1 MGFPQY
7 RQDTP
12 RNMIRL
18 VAASMLDS
26 NRPGTREDS
35 LPRCYSQESG
45 TYGTY
50 GEVLARG
57 SAQVFA
63 HAAKGRLN

>member
-7 RQDTP
+7 RQATP
-12 RNMIRL
+12 RNMIGL
-18 VAASMLDS
+18 VATSMLDS
-26 NRPGTREDS
+26 NSVIDQEPEGS
-35 LPRCYSQESG
+35 LPRCYSQDQE
-45 TYGTY
+45 TY

-63 HAAKGRLN
+63 HAAKGRLKA